1 MYNFYAKLPISYT
14 LPTLFVRS
22 RKVKGNE
29 YFYLVE
35 SERVEGKFNPVQRVI
50 EYLGNRNQAI
60 ATLDKSD
67 YPGKDKLLARVRA
80 TAPAYGPNNGKRGRP
95 RKADAD

>member
-1 MYNFYAKLPISYT
+1 MFI
-14 LPTLFVRS
+14 RS

-35 SERVEGKFNPVQRVI
+35 SERVEGKPNPIQRVI

-60 ATLDKSD
+60 AILEASD

-80 TAPAYGPNNGKRGRP
+80 TAPACGPNNGKRGRP
-95 RKADAD
+95 RKADGHQSERTQTIGGTP